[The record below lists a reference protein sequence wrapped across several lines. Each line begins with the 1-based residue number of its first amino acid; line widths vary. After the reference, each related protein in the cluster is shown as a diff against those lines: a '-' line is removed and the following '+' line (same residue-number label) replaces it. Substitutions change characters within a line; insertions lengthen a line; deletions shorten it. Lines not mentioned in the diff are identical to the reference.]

1 MAEKKK
7 VLLDDD
13 WNKRIEKAIA
23 QNATRKSSAAK
34 KTVKKTKKKK

>member
-1 MAEKKK
+1 MADKKK

-23 QNATRKSSAAK
+23 ANATSKK
-34 KTVKKTKKKK
+34 KTVKKPTAKKKKK